1 MPTERLSMRR
11 IREILGL
18 IRDAYVPAYAV
29 PAGLAWRPRRCVGS
43 MRRAW
48 NGAAAGVGRYGVG

>member
-1 MPTERLSMRR
+1 MRR